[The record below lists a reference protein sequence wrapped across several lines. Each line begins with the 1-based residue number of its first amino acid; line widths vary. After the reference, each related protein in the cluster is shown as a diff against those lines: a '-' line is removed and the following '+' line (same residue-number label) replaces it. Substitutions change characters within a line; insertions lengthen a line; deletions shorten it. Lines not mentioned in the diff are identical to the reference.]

1 MRVCMFC
8 GTTVKDDRFECGK
21 CRKPKKPTKPPRGK
35 IFKKTEERI
44 LSLGVVGW
52 TDVWTEAF
60 VAGEKHTV
68 FGKLRARGFP
78 GYDLTLREQA
88 KELVA
93 LLKHGPA
100 KITDADAKP
109 AAPCHTTPCPYR
121 TSRSALLL

>member
-1 MRVCMFC
+1 MLC

-44 LSLGVVGW
+44 LSHGIAGW
-52 TDVWTEAF
+52 TDVRTEAF
-60 VAGEKHTV
+60 VTGEKRTA

-78 GYDLTLREQA
+78 GYDLTLKEQA
-88 KELVA
+88 KEIVA

-100 KITDADAKP
+100 KITDDEIEQTM
-109 AAPCHTTPCPYR
+109 H
-121 TSRSALLL
+121 ALGTCWSYFPHAWDVR